1 MIKHFCD
8 FCNQEKSENEL
19 NRIVLID
26 GRKSVRGGEGKDICR
41 ECTEKIWNQKIEE
54 VAPVQQSKKA
64 EEPKWTGTEAVSAAG
79 VYDEDFWATHDPSGG
94 DLPTE
99 EKKERQDAEK
109 PKRTGTEP
117 ASAAGEE
124 KAQKRKVI
132 DRGKVMALKQAGWSG
147 RKIAEEMKCSEQTV
161 CNIIS
166 QERKKRENGKI

>member
-8 FCNQEKSENEL
+8 FCDQEKSEEEL
-19 NRIVLID
+19 NKIVLID
-26 GRKSVRGGEGKDICR
+26 RGKIVSAREEKEICQ
-41 ECTEKIWNQKIEE
+41 ECTEKIWKRRIEE

-94 DLPTE
+94 DIPTE
-99 EKKERQDAEK
+99 ETKERQDAEK
-109 PKRTGTEP
+109 PKRTGTEAAP
-117 ASAAGEE
+117 AAGEE

>member
-8 FCNQEKSENEL
+8 FCDQEKSEKEL
-19 NRIVLID
+19 NQIVLID
-26 GRKSVRGGEGKDICR
+26 RRKLGAGERKDICR
-41 ECTEKIWNQKIEE
+41 ECTEKIWKQKIEE

-64 EEPKWTGTEAVSAAG
+64 EEPKRTGTEAVSAAG

-99 EKKERQDAEK
+99 ENKEQDAKK
-109 PKRTGTEP
+109 PKRTSTEAAP
-117 ASAAGEE
+117 AAGVE

-147 RKIAEEMKCSEQTV
+147 RKIAEEMKCSEQTI

-166 QERKKRENGKI
+166 QERKKVENGKI